1 MITKKLIFFEIV
13 VLYLYLQTSILKK
26 YIISYRLITYIS
38 FIVFFFVKPIYA
50 QTPSCSAGSKFYS
63 KDSINITTFGAST
76 VAGVG
81 GFSFQPGL
89 QQNFE
94 YCFAGKV
101 VNITNNGVSGET
113 TTQGLIRFP
122 KAIAGRTGFIVI
134 IMGANDAQALANQ
147 KMKLSETEKNMRY
160 YIEESLKNHLIPIL
174 GTIQF
179 YNDTN
184 DQFLKTCNLYVK
196 QINAL
201 YKRLAISYNI
211 YLADVNMALGRDFS
225 LYQDLVHPNANGYK
239 LISYVIFDAI
249 DEAIEDKLL
258 LIGINQNYPNPVKN
272 ITTIGFSLSQAGKVN
287 IKLYDMIGRPVKL
300 LDDEYQGAGYHEVSA
315 NLSNLS
321 AGTYIYVLQVGG
333 QQLSKKLLLI
343 K

>member
-1 MITKKLIFFEIV
+1 MRT
-13 VLYLYLQTSILKK
+13 
-26 YIISYRLITYIS
+26 YINDYRLIFCAL
-38 FIVFFFVKPIYA
+38 FIIFSSKSAHA
-50 QTPSCSAGSKFYS
+50 QTPSCSPGSKFYS

-101 VNITNNGVSGET
+101 VNITNNGVYGET

-122 KAIAGRTGFIVI
+122 KAISGRTGFIVI
-134 IMGANDAQALANQ
+134 IMGANDAQAMANG

-160 YIEESLKNHLIPIL
+160 YIEESVKNNLIPIV
-174 GTIQF
+174 GTIQY

-184 DQFLKTCNLYVK
+184 DQFLKTCNLYIK

-201 YKRLAISYNI
+201 YKRLATSYHI
-211 YLADVNMALGRDFS
+211 YLADINMALGRDFS
-225 LYQDLVHPNANGYK
+225 LYQDAVHPNAQGYK
-239 LISYVIFDAI
+239 LISYVLFDTI
-249 DEAIEDKLL
+249 DEAIEEKLL
-258 LIGINQNYPNPVKN
+258 LIGINQNYPNPVKD
-272 ITTIGFSLSQAGKVN
+272 ITHIGFSLSQAGKVN
-287 IKLYDMIGRPVKL
+287 IKLYNMLGQPIRI
-300 LDDEYQGAGYHEVSA
+300 LDDEYQGAGYHEVSV

-321 AGTYIYVLQVGG
+321 AGMYIYVMQVGG
-333 QQLSKKLLLI
+333 QQLSKKLLLV